1 MEARVVVEDGAIVQ
15 EEGDRSDVPWW
26 SVTKMAIAAA
36 TLTVVGEG
44 RLDLDAP
51 LAGRPDT
58 LRQLLQHRAG
68 LRESA
73 KADQLIYAP
82 GTDWN
87 YSNIGFFF
95 VRELLEQTTGAP
107 LGPLLERRVL
117 QPLGLLGVRLA
128 DRQGQLAPDY
138 DPGLDVSRRAD
149 RAAGPG
155 RPVPRP
161 PAGRRAAAAART
173 AAVFARHEEL
183 MTVEQTCA
191 AMPM

>member
-26 SVTKMAIAAA
+26 GVTKMAIAAA

-82 GTDWN
+82 GTNWN

-117 QPLGLLGVRLA
+117 QPLGLLGVRIARVSWRPTTIRAWMYHGTLIGPLA
-128 DRQGQLAPDY
+128 QAALFLDRLLAGGLLPP
-138 DPGLDVSRRAD
+138 PGPQPSSLDMES
-149 RAAGPG
+149 
-155 RPVPRP
+155 
-161 PAGRRAAAAART
+161 
-173 AAVFARHEEL
+173 
-183 MTVEQTCA
+183 
-191 AMPM
+191 